1 MGRYQMGTGKDDIL
15 GEGTSSVCY
24 SALDVRTGNTVAIK
38 VYKSCHVQ
46 SSVSLQKF
54 KRQVHVLQELQTPF
68 EPSADPQF
76 WHPRLAEVCSSH
88 LFMQMLDF
96 SKDAKGEPGPDTHDG
111 VMYVVT
117 EIAQYSLDD
126 LIKEQRRK
134 HQAPAFHMVKQASQ
148 AVILIVAGLHAK
160 GFVHLDLKPENLM
173 IFDGS
178 LKLIDVDGCVRS
190 GVPLSI
196 NDSSISFSPC
206 FCAPE
211 WARFLVDG
219 QQQSIIAM
227 PALDVWSV
235 GMTIASLVALD
246 ATMKSKYVA
255 FVKEAKSSK
264 EGGFFFMEWLG
275 SLVNSPVPE
284 KVGSFDPDL
293 ADLLANHLLVCDASQ
308 RTTLADCLS
317 HPFINL
323 AKPLQVS
330 QEPPPTQK
338 RAADLES
345 KAPVIKGTLW
355 KLNQDGDPANPLH
368 WLRRDMWI
376 TVDGKLC
383 YYSIKTNR
391 RVILVDG
398 SSSRG
403 LRISRVA
410 VAAKGHAFKVRAIS
424 PVVTDVVVAC
434 DSSYDYGKWT
444 THLTKSGHSHRVP
457 TMRLGG
463 SMALE
468 FSAIR
473 LAVKN
478 RRQKVKEGT
487 TGYGSHIFKAKLWK
501 LDSNGDRQQ
510 QTCWREREMWLSQNG
525 SLVYWS
531 PKDGDNLVYYNALDV
546 ARSQIRKLV
555 NGTAARPWAFQLQLP
570 DADGVNYAPAEFAA
584 ESDEMRE
591 HWVSMFGRCKL

>member
-1 MGRYQMGTGKDDIL
+1 MGSGEDDVL

-24 SALDVRTGNTVAIK
+24 SALDVQTGNTVAIK
-38 VYKSCHVQ
+38 VYKSCSVQ
-46 SSVSLQKF
+46 GSVSLKKF
-54 KRQVHVLQELQTPF
+54 KRQVNVLKSLQEPF
-68 EPSADPQF
+68 EPSNAQF
-76 WHPRLAEVCSSH
+76 WHPQLAEVCCSR

-96 SKDAKGEPGPDTHDG
+96 SKDANGEPGPDKDDG

-126 LIKEQRRK
+126 LIKRQK
-134 HQAPAFHMVKQASQ
+134 SKYQAPAFQMVKQASQ

-173 IFDGS
+173 VFNGT
-178 LKLIDVDGCVRS
+178 LKLIDVDGCVTT
-190 GVPLSI
+190 GMPLSI

-211 WARFLVDG
+211 WARFLASDH
-219 QQQSIIAM
+219 QQSIMAA

-255 FVKEAKSSK
+255 FVTQAKSSR

-275 SLVNSPVPE
+275 RLVNSPVPE
-284 KVGSFDPDL
+284 NVASFDPDL
-293 ADLLANHLLVCDASQ
+293 ADLLANYLLVCDPSQ
-308 RTTLADCLS
+308 RRTLADSLS
-317 HPFINL
+317 HPFIAL
-323 AKPLQVS
+323 AEPRQVS
-330 QEPPPTQK
+330 QEPPRTQH
-338 RAADLES
+338 REEDLES
-345 KAPVIKGTLW
+345 TAPVFKGTLW
-355 KLNQDGDPANPLH
+355 KLNQHGDPANDLH

-376 TVDGKLC
+376 TADGKLC

-403 LRISRVA
+403 LRISRLA
-410 VAAKGHAFKVRAIS
+410 GASREYAFKVRSVS
-424 PVVTDVVVAC
+424 PVLTDVVVAC
-434 DSSYDYGKWT
+434 DSSNAYGVWT
-444 THLTKSGHSHRVP
+444 TQLLKSGQSHRVR

-463 SMALE
+463 SMAME
-468 FSAIR
+468 FNAIR

-478 RRQKVKEGT
+478 RRQKVKEGM
-487 TGYGSHIFKAKLWK
+487 TGCGSHIFKAKLWK
-501 LDSNGDRQQ
+501 LDSNGDRGLRS
-510 QTCWREREMWLSQNG
+510 CWREREMWLSQNG

-531 PKDGDNLVYYNALDV
+531 PKVGEELIYYNALDV
-546 ARSQIRKLV
+546 ARCEARRLE
-555 NGTAARPWAFQLQLP
+555 NGTAAKLWAFQLQLP
-570 DADGVNYAPAEFAA
+570 EANGVNYAPAEFAA
-584 ESDEMRE
+584 ESEDMRE
-591 HWVSMFGRCKL
+591 HWISVFMRCKL